1 MKKLILVFILML
13 IISGC
18 RPSTPQV
25 PTPTS
30 TFIPI
35 TPRLFATYTS
45 NPTATFTPIPTNSP
59 AKSPTP
65 TFIPTPS
72 PTAVLAALVMAT
84 QQPILFASYPSPD
97 GMWRMDIIIYD
108 CIKVQE
114 DADENAYEQ
123 LLLVDPPSEDGQV
136 AAEQLQYC
144 GGLGAYGFD
153 GRYWSPNSRY
163 FYYTD
168 ARQGL
173 PDGCGY
179 WVPPLSRYDIAFAKN
194 EYLGSGSLS
203 PDGSK
208 VAAWNTTELSLM
220 IWDVNDGEI
229 ARYSPLN
236 PVAQVGPIAWSPD
249 SQKLVYLQADSW
261 CPLSGTSYLMLVDVA
276 NHEQTLRVD
285 SENPT
290 FGSVEWNTEQELRLI
305 DVNGIEWQYDLLSRE
320 LSRVP

>member
-1 MKKLILVFILML
+1 MKQLSLAIILML

-18 RPSTPQV
+18 RPSTTQG

-30 TFIPI
+30 TFLPIP
-35 TPRLFATYTS
+35 PRLFATNTS
-45 NPTATFTPIPTNSP
+45 LPKVTFTPIPTNSP
-59 AKSPTP
+59 AQSPTP

-72 PTAVLAALVMAT
+72 PTADLAALVMAA
-84 QQPILFASYPSPD
+84 QQPELYASYPSPD
-97 GMWRMDIIIYD
+97 GMWRMDIILYD

-114 DADENAYEQ
+114 GTDENAYEQ
-123 LLLVDPPSEDGQV
+123 LLLVDPASEDGQV

-168 ARQGL
+168 ARQGF

-194 EYLGSGSLS
+194 ETLGSGSLS

-208 VAAWNTTELSLM
+208 VAAWNTTQQAM
-220 IWDVNDGEI
+220 IIWDVNDGEI
-229 ARYSPLN
+229 VRYSPLN
-236 PVAQVGPIAWSPD
+236 PVALVGPIAWSPD

-261 CPLSGTSYLMLVDVA
+261 CPLSGTSYLLLVDLA
-276 NHEQTLRVD
+276 NFEQTLRID
-285 SENPT
+285 YENPT
-290 FGSVEWNTEQELRLI
+290 FGSVEWNTTQELRLI
-305 DVNGIEWQYDLLSRE
+305 DENGKEWHYDLLSQE
-320 LSRVP
+320 LSLVP